1 MCRPLIKPI
10 DMNVKELIEKLK
22 QMPQDLEIRVVH
34 DNREDESN
42 EWVYEVE
49 FSEKGQSGYELYG
62 EVRLLTT
69 E

>member
-1 MCRPLIKPI
+1 MK
-10 DMNVKELIEKLK
+10 VKELIEKLK
-22 QMPQDLEIRVVH
+22 QMPQDLEIRVVN
-34 DNREDESN
+34 DNREDEEN

-62 EVRLLTT
+62 EVRLLTN

>member
-1 MCRPLIKPI
+1 
-10 DMNVKELIEKLK
+10 MNVKELIEKLK
-22 QMPQDLEIRVVH
+22 QMPQDLEIRVVN
-34 DNREDESN
+34 DNREDEEN

-62 EVRLLTT
+62 EVRLLTN

>member
-1 MCRPLIKPI
+1 MEKQI

-34 DNREDESN
+34 DNREDEAN

-62 EVRLLTT
+62 EVRLLTS

>member
-1 MCRPLIKPI
+1 MEKQI

-34 DNREDESN
+34 DNREDEAN

>member
-1 MCRPLIKPI
+1 VEKQI

-34 DNREDESN
+34 DNREDEAN

-62 EVRLLTT
+62 EVRLLTS